1 MKLLNRIKQFFQP
14 TKRCML
20 CGRRLSTKLDRAR
33 GMGAGCARKI
43 EKMEPRLP
51 AVNKDGGEDM

>member
-14 TKRCML
+14 TKRCTV

-51 AVNKDGGEDM
+51 AVNKDE